1 MKNKL
6 GNIIVIIVFV
16 LLIGVSFFY
25 VFKDGVQNSI
35 KLGLDLKGGT
45 QIILKPVEKGTEE
58 ITEEAINKAELIILN
73 RIDKLG
79 ISEPL
84 VTRDLNKDIIVQLP
98 GVSEPQRAIEIIG
111 KTAQLEFKILESVD
125 ANNNPV
131 LGPTLMTGD
140 KLVKS
145 QAGYDSAGKIIVSM
159 TFTPAGAKEF
169 EKITSENVGKQL
181 AIVLDGEV
189 KSAPRIQA
197 AIAGDAVIENIGT
210 LEEAK
215 DVALVLQTG
224 SLPVNLEIQESQTI
238 GPTLGQDS
246 LRASILAGIIGIILV
261 AIYMV
266 ALYRGLGL
274 ISLIGLTVYIIIFWG
289 ILAAL
294 KTPVT
299 LPGIAGVVLTIGI
312 AVDANV
318 LIYARIKEEMIKG
331 KSKFVAFSEGF
342 RNALKAIID
351 SNITTLITAAALY
364 RFGTGPIRGFAVTLA
379 IGIIISMLTAIVL
392 VRAILFL
399 IVNSRVI
406 TPGFIGVRIPKK
418 SIDTKILKE
427 K

>member
-1 MKNKL
+1 MKNRL

-16 LLIGVSFFY
+16 LLVGVSFFY

-159 TFTPAGAKEF
+159 SFTAEGTKEF
-169 EKITSENVGKQL
+169 EKITSENIGKQL

-189 KSAPRIQA
+189 KSAPRIQS
-197 AIAGDAVIENIGT
+197 AISGDAVIENIGA
-210 LEEAK
+210 LQEAK